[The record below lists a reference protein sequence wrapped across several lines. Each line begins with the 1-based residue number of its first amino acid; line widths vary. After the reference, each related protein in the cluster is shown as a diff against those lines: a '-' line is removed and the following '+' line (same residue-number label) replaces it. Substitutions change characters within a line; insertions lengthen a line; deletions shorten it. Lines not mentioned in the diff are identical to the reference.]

1 MQWEKLL
8 GKKIGTHADEKKKDT
23 SKRLRNGNRR
33 ERELKTEMKGLR
45 QLIART
51 WNEIYWRKQQRKGTS
66 KEKKI
71 FK

>member
-8 GKKIGTHADEKKKDT
+8 RKKIGTHADEKKKDT

-45 QLIART
+45 
-51 WNEIYWRKQQRKGTS
+51 
-66 KEKKI
+66 
-71 FK
+71 